1 MESYEKTLEFMLW
14 MTLFE
19 ILKMYSFT
27 EDVIGDLMLSLSA
40 KDDSPSLL
48 LQLPLNSMFIFRD
61 SIYFIRPLWQ
71 ISARYGGQIPKML
84 ANWAIP

>member
-1 MESYEKTLEFMLW
+1 MLW

-48 LQLPLNSMFIFRD
+48 LQLPLNPMFIFRD
-61 SIYFIRPLWQ
+61 NIYFIRPLWQ
-71 ISARYGGQIPKML
+71 ISARYGAQIPKML
-84 ANWAIP
+84 GNWAIP